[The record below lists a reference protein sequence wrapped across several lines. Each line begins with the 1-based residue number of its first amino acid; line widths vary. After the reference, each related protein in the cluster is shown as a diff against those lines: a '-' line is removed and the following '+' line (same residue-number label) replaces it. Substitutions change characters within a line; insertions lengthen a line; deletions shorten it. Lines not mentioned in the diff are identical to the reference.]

1 MLAGI
6 VVVAWDSWWGNSY
19 RLAVLPIY
27 RRWGIGRLLVR
38 KVENFL
44 SARGVQRVGG
54 LMASGESLA
63 VSFWDALIDAGYNR
77 DLTFVRYVK
86 NL

>member
-1 MLAGI
+1 
-6 VVVAWDSWWGNSY
+6 
-19 RLAVLPIY
+19 
-27 RRWGIGRLLVR
+27 VR